1 MSLCLLK
8 SWARDWRRITSIALG
23 ILLAVSLL
31 VSMSVSASATAA
43 QLLEASLGKVLADV
57 MVSHSYDLVN
67 WTQVS
72 EALLSLG
79 VVEEALAIMKLRLDL
94 GPHGMLVDGL
104 PVNVDFRLL
113 VNGEPIGPEEI
124 WSVVLVGIPPEPTDG
139 LKLVVEEGAWN
150 LSAFRALVVANP
162 FVDVGPGDELV
173 LRANLS
179 ITVGRG
185 PAQALN
191 FTSPALQASAI
202 VMPTDEAASLMAGHP
217 YVGYGAVPGPSREL
231 RHSLVLCVS
240 YDTLLGFRDELKR
253 ELEELR
259 TDRLLNLY
267 VFVFHY
273 AWVDRGR
280 LIDVWNLDATEE
292 RLDEL
297 EVDVEKAIAAHVTS
311 PSSTGAP
318 PAFQVNV
325 LLRWAV
331 SDVMGLL
338 NTVKLITGIFSLPVF
353 LLCWYLAM
361 TAGYLVSSARRREIG
376 LLRTRG
382 VSSRRI
388 FAIYLATSALLGL
401 GGSLLGILAGLGLST
416 LYFSLTGLEVLQ
428 WEALASALTPEMLG
442 LELGLGVS
450 LCIVAAIKPARFAAK
465 LSPLEAAREYVEAE
479 AVGEWKPGKPTLLAL
494 ALGSVKMGEW
504 LAGIDM
510 MEVMRNAPP
519 MPFFLNVALHIW
531 AFFDVAVLT
540 FLGPL
545 LFVYGLT
552 KVITRSSKRLYEVA
566 SLLAR
571 PLRELR
577 EIVSRSLA
585 RNPARASR
593 VALLISV
600 ALAYGIFTS
609 VLAASLIDAHA
620 RAARTLV
627 GSDVRVEALPE
638 LGFNFTAN
646 LTQVEG
652 VGEAT
657 FLAFGSGLEATLMG
671 RAFFSYVI
679 VNASAFT
686 SIAYHEPGFCRPDMG
701 EALAKVEESPYN
713 VLITEEL
720 ADTLDLDVGDRLLIR
735 PSGEVEALEGEGE
748 LPTAEVEVVGVL
760 KVIPGFPLVAM
771 AHIPLM
777 LLDDEL
783 AEELGLSYEDL
794 FFLVEAR
801 PGADPEAVAEA
812 IEDAFPW
819 QVLSTETVEE
829 AMRESY
835 FSMMS
840 RPVYEFLQVGFTYS
854 LVAAAVGLA
863 LTAALGVRER
873 TYEVGLMRA
882 RGLRR
887 RQVLVMLAAE
897 ALIVVIIG
905 LAIGVFTGLVSSSG
919 MVSFISR
926 GGWMGERWPI
936 EVRMVLPLE
945 FWLLLGLGA
954 SLFVLASLAPAL
966 LAFRREVVETIRFR

>member
-8 SWARDWRRITSIALG
+8 SWARDWKRTASIALG

-31 VSMSVSASATAA
+31 VSMNVSASVTAA
-43 QLLEASLGKVLADV
+43 ELLEASLSRVLADV
-57 MVSHSYDLVN
+57 KVGHSYDLVN

-72 EALLSLG
+72 EALLSLE
-79 VVEEALAIMKLRLDL
+79 VVEEALVIMRLEL
-94 GPHGMLVDGL
+94 
-104 PVNVDFRLL
+104 DFDPLLLL
-113 VNGEPIGPEEI
+113 VNGEPIKSEEI
-124 WSVVLVGIPPEPTDG
+124 WSVVLVGIPPEPVDR
-139 LKLVVEEGAWN
+139 LKLVVEKGAWN

-162 FVDVGPGDELV
+162 FMDVEPGDELV
-173 LRANLS
+173 LQANLS
-179 ITVGRG
+179 IIVGRG

-191 FTSPALQASAI
+191 LTSPALQVSAI
-202 VMPTDEAASLMAGHP
+202 VVPTDEAVCLMAGSPHID
-217 YVGYGAVPGPSREL
+217 YWALPGPLLVL

-240 YDTLLGFRDELKR
+240 YDTLLSFRDELER
-253 ELEELR
+253 ELEELHIG
-259 TDRLLNLY
+259 RLLSLY

-273 AWVDRGR
+273 AWVDRSR
-280 LIDVWNLDATEE
+280 FIDVWNLDATEE

-297 EVDVEKAIAAHVTS
+297 RVDVEKAIAAHVTP
-311 PSSTGAP
+311 PSSTGTS
-318 PAFQVNV
+318 PAFLVSV
-325 LLRWAV
+325 DVPLRWAV
-331 SDVMGLL
+331 SNVMGLL
-338 NTVKLITGIFSLPVF
+338 NTVKFITGIFSLPVF
-353 LLCWYLAM
+353 LLCWYLAL
-361 TAGYLVSSARRREIG
+361 TAGYLVSSAKRREIG

-382 VSSRRI
+382 ISSRRVL
-388 FAIYLATSALLGL
+388 ATYLATSALLGL
-401 GGSLLGILAGLGLST
+401 GGSFLGILAGLGLSM
-416 LYFSLTGLEVLQ
+416 LYFSLTGLEVPW
-428 WEALASALTPEMLG
+428 WEVLAGAFTPEMLG
-442 LELGLGVS
+442 MELGLGVS
-450 LCIVAAIKPARFAAK
+450 LCVVAAIKPARFAAK

-479 AVGEWKPGKPTLLAL
+479 AVGEWKPGKLTLLAL
-494 ALGSVKMGEW
+494 ALGSVKIGEW

-510 MEVMRNAPP
+510 MEIVRNAPP
-519 MPFFLNVALHIW
+519 MPFFLSVALHIW
-531 AFFDVAVLT
+531 AYFDVVALT

-571 PLRELR
+571 PLKELR
-577 EIVSRSLA
+577 ELVSRSLA

-609 VLAASLIDAHA
+609 VLAASFMDAHT

-657 FLAFGSGLEATLMG
+657 FLALGWGLETTLMG
-671 RAFFSYVI
+671 HALFGYVI
-679 VNASAFT
+679 VNASALA

-701 EALAKVEESPYN
+701 KALAEVEESPYN

-720 ADTLDLDVGDRLLIR
+720 ADMLELDVGDRLLIR
-735 PSGEVEALEGEGE
+735 PAGEVEALEGEGE

-760 KVIPGFPLVAM
+760 KAIPGFPLVAV
-771 AHIPLM
+771 AYIPLM

-783 AEELGLSYEDL
+783 AEELDLSYEDL
-794 FFLVEAR
+794 FFLVEVE
-801 PGADPEAVAEA
+801 PGADPETVAEA

-819 QVLSTETVEE
+819 QVLGTETVAE

-835 FSMMS
+835 FSMVS
-840 RPVYEFLQVGFTYS
+840 RPVYEFLQVGFAYS

-863 LTAALGVRER
+863 LTAALSVRER

-887 RQVLVMLAAE
+887 RQVLVVLAAE
-897 ALIVVIIG
+897 ALIIVIIG
-905 LAIGVFTGLVSSSG
+905 LTIGVFTGLVSASG
-919 MVSFISR
+919 IVSFISR

-954 SLFVLASLAPAL
+954 FLFVLASLAPAL
-966 LAFRREVVETIRFR
+966 LAFRREVVETIRCR

>member
-8 SWARDWRRITSIALG
+8 SWARDWKRTTSIALG
-23 ILLAVSLL
+23 IVLAVSLL
-31 VSMSVSASATAA
+31 VSINVGANATAA
-43 QLLEASLGKVLADV
+43 ELLEASLSRVLADV

-72 EALLSLG
+72 EALLSLE
-79 VVEEALAIMKLRLDL
+79 VVEEALVIMRLELDF
-94 GPHGMLVDGL
+94 GPLS
-104 PVNVDFRLL
+104 LL
-113 VNGEPIGPEEI
+113 VNGEPIKPEEI
-124 WSVVLVGIPPEPTDG
+124 WSVVLVGIPSEPVDR
-139 LKLVVEEGAWN
+139 LKLVVEEGSWN
-150 LSAFRALVVANP
+150 LSASRALVVANP
-162 FVDVGPGDELV
+162 FVDVRPGDELV
-173 LRANLS
+173 LQANIS

-185 PAQALN
+185 PAQALALN
-191 FTSPALQASAI
+191 FTLPALQASAI
-202 VMPTDEAASLMAGHP
+202 VMPTDEAACLMAGCP
-217 YVGYGAVPGPSREL
+217 YVGYGTIPGPLRVL
-231 RHSLVLCVS
+231 RHSLILCVS
-240 YDTLLGFRDELKR
+240 YDTLLGFRDELER

-259 TDRLLNLY
+259 IGKFLY
-267 VFVFHY
+267 VHLFVFHY
-273 AWVDRGR
+273 AWVDRNK

-297 EVDVEKAIAAHVTS
+297 EADVEKAIAAHVTS

-318 PAFQVNV
+318 PASPVFLVNV
-325 LLRWAV
+325 DVPLRQAV
-331 SDVMGLL
+331 SGVMGLL
-338 NTVKLITGIFSLPVF
+338 ITVKFITGIFSLPVF
-353 LLCWYLAM
+353 LLCWYLAL

-382 VSSRRI
+382 VSSRRV
-388 FAIYLATSALLGL
+388 FATYLATSALLGL
-401 GGSLLGILAGLGLST
+401 GGSFLGVLAGLGLST
-416 LYFSLTGLEVLQ
+416 LYLSLTGLEVP
-428 WEALASALTPEMLG
+428 WWDVLAGAFTPEMLG
-442 LELGLGVS
+442 MELGLGVS
-450 LCIVAAIKPARFAAK
+450 LCVVAAIKPARFAAK
-465 LSPLEAAREYVEAE
+465 LPPLEAAREYVEAE

-510 MEVMRNAPP
+510 IEVMRNAPP

-531 AFFDVAVLT
+531 AYFDVVVLT

-571 PLRELR
+571 PLKELR
-577 EIVSRSLA
+577 ELVSRSLA

-609 VLAASLIDAHA
+609 VLAASLMDAHA

-646 LTQVEG
+646 LTRVEG

-657 FLAFGSGLEATLMG
+657 FLAFGWGLETTLMG
-671 RAFFSYVI
+671 HVFGYVI
-679 VNASAFT
+679 VNASVFA
-686 SIAYHEPGFCRPDMG
+686 SIAYHEPGFCRPDME

-720 ADTLDLDVGDRLLIR
+720 ADTLELDVGDRLLVR
-735 PSGEVEALEGEGE
+735 PTGEVEALEGEEE
-748 LPTAEVEVVGVL
+748 LPTAEVEVVGIL
-760 KVIPGFPLVAM
+760 KAIPGFPLVAI
-771 AHIPLM
+771 AHISLM

-783 AEELGLSYEDL
+783 AELLGLSYEDL
-794 FFLVEAR
+794 FFLVEVE

-819 QVLSTETVEE
+819 QVLGTETVEE

-835 FSMMS
+835 FSMIS

-863 LTAALGVRER
+863 LTAALSVRER

-882 RGLRR
+882 RGLKR

-897 ALIVVIIG
+897 ALIIVIIG
-905 LAIGVFTGLVSSSG
+905 LAIGVFTGLVSASG

-926 GGWMGERWPI
+926 GGWMGSRWPI

-954 SLFVLASLAPAL
+954 FLFVLASLAPAF